1 MGVMVSEQETVI
13 RFGRDGDECEV
24 YTSDSTVMTRL
35 DKLASE
41 ANEKAPLWT
50 LKEVHYSQSHEL
62 VAKTYVTNKRLIS
75 FRSGILTREMT
86 EEQKAAAAER
96 MRSWRDRKR
105 EVSEIIIKDYDMLFE
120 YRE

>member
-13 RFGRDGDECEV
+13 RFGRDSDECEV

-41 ANEKAPLWT
+41 ANKKAPLWT

-96 MRSWRDRKR
+96 MRSWRDRKK
-105 EVSEIIIKDYDMLFE
+105 EVSEKTE
-120 YRE
+120 N

>member
-50 LKEVHYSQSHEL
+50 LKEVHYSQNHEL

-96 MRSWRDRKR
+96 MRSWRDRKKRSFR
-105 EVSEIIIKDYDMLFE
+105 ED
-120 YRE
+120 

>member
-62 VAKTYVTNKRLIS
+62 VAKTYVTNKR
-75 FRSGILTREMT
+75 
-86 EEQKAAAAER
+86 
-96 MRSWRDRKR
+96 
-105 EVSEIIIKDYDMLFE
+105 
-120 YRE
+120 